1 MNTLPHCSIAFEY
14 VPPVPLVPL
23 IPLVTLVPLVTLGP
37 FGDPWKHLKALGPPG
52 PPGPPGL
59 LGPLRPM
66 FLKKEQASI
75 FFEILDSLSSL
86 FLLQDGS
93 SEADADIHFYLWVP
107 FVLFMKYVMFQI
119 PNAIW
124 KNLEGGLMK
133 SFYSNGEIKSV
144 DNKRRKIKN
153 AKG

>member
-1 MNTLPHCSIAFEY
+1 MNFRTNLHPDSSGVEAHY
-14 VPPVPLVPL
+14 LDPLDPL
-23 IPLVTLVPLVTLGP
+23 
-37 FGDPWKHLKALGPPG
+37 DPLKAHGPPRPPKPPG
-52 PPGPPGL
+52 PL
-59 LGPLRPM
+59 TQCFSKRS
-66 FLKKEQASI
+66 KQA
-75 FFEILDSLSSL
+75 FFSKSFF
-86 FLLQDGS
+86 FLLQPKDPLQS
-93 SEADADIHFYLWVP
+93 LEDYIEANSDIHFYLWVP

>member
-1 MNTLPHCSIAFEY
+1 MQ
-14 VPPVPLVPL
+14 PLDDPL
-23 IPLVTLVPLVTLGP
+23 YPLDPL
-37 FGDPWKHLKALGPPG
+37 DP
-52 PPGPPGL
+52 
-59 LGPLRPM
+59 
-66 FLKKEQASI
+66 
-75 FFEILDSLSSL
+75 LDP
-86 FLLQDGS
+86 
-93 SEADADIHFYLWVP
+93 SEADIHFYLWVP